1 MKSGLKV
8 IVPLVL
14 AIGLTGC
21 AGQTEQKA
29 NEIVSVKSEEQLT
42 KNSNNIAIS
51 TYDCKQI
58 FKDLQLNETTKTET
72 IQYAF
77 SHHMARIV
85 SNGENALDYSLFEN
99 EKSSQEQIFSTRYE
113 GYPCKLIFKFTEKGI
128 LSEVSLDLSVDDNDV
143 ALELDDVYKSLDS
156 VMVACGDITKNSS
169 NYLKSYV
176 LKDDSGVSVTAWG
189 SEDEDYVSLV
199 WRDSEKRDKT
209 TVYYK
214 EDGSLYKRGE

>member
-29 NEIVSVKSEEQLT
+29 KGVVSIKTEEQST
-42 KNSNNIAIS
+42 RNSNNIAIS
-51 TYDCKQI
+51 TYDCRQI
-58 FKDLQLNETTKTET
+58 FKDLQLNKTTKAEAV
-72 IQYAF
+72 QYAF
-77 SHHMARIV
+77 SHHMAKIIQK
-85 SNGENALDYSLFEN
+85 GENALDYSLFEN
-99 EKSSQEQIFSTRYE
+99 EKNSQEQVFSTRYE
-113 GYPCKLIFKFTEKGI
+113 GYPCKLVFKFTERDT
-128 LSEVSLDLSVDDNDV
+128 LSEVNLDLSVDDNDV

-156 VMVACGDITKNSS
+156 VMVASSDITKNSS
-169 NYLKSYV
+169 NYLKSYI
-176 LKDDSGVSVTAWG
+176 LKDGSCISAVAWG
-189 SEDEDYVSLV
+189 SEDEDYVSLA
-199 WRDSEKRDKT
+199 WRDSEEMDKT